1 MKNIRTVLPSPWIL
15 TVIALIAA
23 MLYVAAH
30 RPTVP
35 GTEEIFEGTVSD
47 RAMSVVDYVLYDKAP
62 FLAESRPYIG
72 LAFDGGGG
80 DCFWIADVCDEPERA
95 RPGDRVRI
103 ETAREERSGLRVVTK
118 ITILEKLNP
127 RHSDPY

>member
-1 MKNIRTVLPSPWIL
+1 MRRKSVLKTVM
-15 TVIALIAA
+15 VIALIAA
-23 MLYVAAH
+23 VLHVAAH

-35 GTEEIFEGTVSD
+35 GTEEAYTGIVAD
-47 RAMSVVDYVLYDKAP
+47 RAMSIVDWLMFDKAP

-72 LAFDGGGG
+72 ISFDGGGG

-103 ETAREERSGLRVVTK
+103 ETAEEEGTGLRVVTK
-118 ITILEKLNP
+118 ITLL
-127 RHSDPY
+127 

>member
-1 MKNIRTVLPSPWIL
+1 MKMEMKMLLPAALLIA
-15 TVIALIAA
+15 VIAGAVWVSA
-23 MLYVAAH
+23 V

-35 GTEEIFEGTVSD
+35 GTEEVYEGIAAD
-47 RAMSVVDYVLYDKAP
+47 RAMSVVDWLMFDKAP

-95 RPGDRVRI
+95 MPGDRVRI
-103 ETAREERSGLRVVTK
+103 ETAEEESGLRVVTK
-118 ITILEKLNP
+118 ITVLEKLNP
-127 RHSDPY
+127 RHSDPH

>member
-1 MKNIRTVLPSPWIL
+1 MRRKSVLKTVM
-15 TVIALIAA
+15 VIALIAA
-23 MLYVAAH
+23 VLHVAAH

-35 GTEEIFEGTVSD
+35 GTEEAYTGIVAD
-47 RAMSVVDYVLYDKAP
+47 RAMSIVDWLMFDKAP

-72 LAFDGGGG
+72 ISFDGGGG

-103 ETAREERSGLRVVTK
+103 ETAEEEGTGLRVVTK
-118 ITILEKLNP
+118 ITLLEKL
-127 RHSDPY
+127 SF

>member
-15 TVIALIAA
+15 TVIVLIAA

-72 LAFDGGGG
+72 LAFDGGAG

-103 ETAREERSGLRVVTK
+103 ETAKEGRSGLRVVTK
-118 ITILEKLNP
+118 ITILEKLDP

>member
-1 MKNIRTVLPSPWIL
+1 MKKGMKMLLPAALLIA
-15 TVIALIAA
+15 VIAGAVWVSA
-23 MLYVAAH
+23 V

-35 GTEEIFEGTVSD
+35 GTEEVYEGIVAD
-47 RAMSVVDYVLYDKAP
+47 RAMSVVDWLMFDKAP
-62 FLAESRPYIG
+62 FLAESRPYVG

-95 RPGDRVRI
+95 MPGDRVRI
-103 ETAREERSGLRVVTK
+103 ETAEEESGLRVVTK
-118 ITILEKLNP
+118 ITVLEKLNP